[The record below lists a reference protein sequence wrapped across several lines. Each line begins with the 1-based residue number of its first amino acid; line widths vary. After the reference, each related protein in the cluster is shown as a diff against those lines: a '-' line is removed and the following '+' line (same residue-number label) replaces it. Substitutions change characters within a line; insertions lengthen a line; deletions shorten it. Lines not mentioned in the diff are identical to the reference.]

1 MLLFQVKT
9 LLANEMRARYLAKLH
24 MVAGEVNSDS
34 LKKGILYYTLTG
46 MAAESLTEVGDW
58 IQVVCVCV
66 YAPIVFKDVDA
77 GHKSGIITSCLFT

>member
-9 LLANEMRARYLAKLH
+9 LLANEMRSRYLAKLH

-46 MAAESLTEVGDW
+46 MAAESLTEVGD
-58 IQVVCVCV
+58 
-66 YAPIVFKDVDA
+66 
-77 GHKSGIITSCLFT
+77 